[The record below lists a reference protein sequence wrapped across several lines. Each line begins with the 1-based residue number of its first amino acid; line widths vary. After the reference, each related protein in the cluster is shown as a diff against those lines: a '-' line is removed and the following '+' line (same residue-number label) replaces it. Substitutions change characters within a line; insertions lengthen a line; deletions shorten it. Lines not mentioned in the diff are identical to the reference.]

1 MARFKTDFMVN
12 RPDADQFIQFVTL
25 DFLQKEGFAYVD
37 FEGEMVWKK
46 GTGALA
52 AMQFIKVEH
61 SGGQV
66 HLEAWLRTVKLP
78 GVYGKEM
85 DFSGAWGF
93 AVKQSFHSSINQ
105 LIGLLQ
111 QPQMV
116 ADGAQQAPPVQQ
128 QAQPVQQNVPPTQ
141 GIQQNDGFAQQ
152 APPVQNAQQQAPP
165 VQQNV
170 PPTQGTQQ
178 NGGFAQQAPP
188 VQQNAQQQAPIPVV
202 VHNTSGSATLSLVM
216 GLVSIIGLISPI
228 VGVICAIIGIS
239 SGIKGR
245 RSPAVGL
252 ATAGLVISIVFLV
265 VSIINWILGAALLF
279 SDLY

>member
-128 QAQPVQQNVPPTQ
+128 NIPPTQ
-141 GIQQNDGFAQQ
+141 EIQQNDGFAQQ

-188 VQQNAQQQAPIPVV
+188 MQQNAQQQAQIPVV
-202 VHNTSGSATLSLVM
+202 VHNTSGSATISLVM
-216 GLVSIIGLISPI
+216 GLVSIIGLWVPI
-228 VGVICAIIGIS
+228 IGVICGIIGIS
-239 SGIKGR
+239 SGVKGR
-245 RSPAVGL
+245 RSPAKGL

-265 VSIINWILGAALLF
+265 LAIISWIAGAVRTVLLL
-279 SDLY
+279 SNLY

>member
-128 QAQPVQQNVPPTQ
+128 NVPPTQ
-141 GIQQNDGFAQQ
+141 EIQQNGGFAQQ

-170 PPTQGTQQ
+170 PPTQGIQQ
-178 NGGFAQQAPP
+178 NDGFAQQAPP

>member
-1 MARFKTDFMVN
+1 MEKRDG
-12 RPDADQFIQFVTL
+12 RI
-25 DFLQKEGFAYVD
+25 
-37 FEGEMVWKK
+37 
-46 GTGALA
+46 
-52 AMQFIKVEH
+52 
-61 SGGQV
+61 GGQV

-128 QAQPVQQNVPPTQ
+128 NVPPTQ
-141 GIQQNDGFAQQ
+141 EIQQNDGFAQQ
-152 APPVQNAQQQAPP
+152 APPVQNAQQPP

-188 VQQNAQQQAPIPVV
+188 MQQNAQQQAPVPVI
-202 VHNTSGSATLSLVM
+202 VHNTSGSAPLSLVM